1 MKKSRSFFQN
11 SEILTALPE
20 VRIIFQREVFRLIR
34 AADRMIMTEEAADRM
49 IMTEE
54 AADLSTVMEIFT
66 AVTAM

>member
-34 AADRMIMTEEAADRM
+34 AAERMIMTEEAAG
-49 IMTEE
+49 
-54 AADLSTVMEIFT
+54 LSTVMEIFT

>member
-34 AADRMIMTEEAADRM
+34 AAERMIMTEEA
-49 IMTEE
+49 E
-54 AADLSTVMEIFT
+54 DLSTVMEIFT